1 MKKIYIIFGS
11 FEIFGNPRSFLSGL
25 KRGFNNFLI
34 VPFKEL
40 KEKRNLKIFGK
51 KIAYGTKSFAI
62 SIVFGVFNAIISI
75 VESLARYLDYFTF
88 DQKFRYTRQKLRD
101 TGINGIVD
109 GVVIG
114 FVALKFAFVDTVLSF
129 YTIPRVLFLEKVL
142 WKCILIA
149 PIRIVFSTAFKP
161 PLGFYDFVFYFLKV
175 RAPHQ
180 GLINTILPDY
190 SMLRFRMRPPRIFGQ
205 DQLIIPYNY
214 DHAVGNDYIRRLGYK
229 VTEDEEYKYF
239 LSGSFRVN
247 GSNKNFALVLTDR
260 QLYVVVVKKYD
271 VKRYVC
277 LKIHKLRSIELQEAD
292 AGGFSSIDIHTHVP
306 AINGKNF
313 VRISKI
319 DRRLAH
325 ELVQNIEQLMA
336 SLRMEIEVKTHSHK

>member
-1 MKKIYIIFGS
+1 
-11 FEIFGNPRSFLSGL
+11 
-25 KRGFNNFLI
+25 

-129 YTIPRVLFLEKVL
+129 YTIPRVLYLEKVL

-149 PIRIVFSTAFKP
+149 PVRIFFSTAFKP
-161 PLGFYDFVFYFLKV
+161 PLGIYDFVFYFLK
-175 RAPHQ
+175 

-205 DQLIIPYNY
+205 DRLIIPYNY
-214 DHAVGNDYIRRLGYK
+214 DHAVGNDYIRRLGYR

-239 LSGSFRVN
+239 LSGSLRVD
-247 GSNKNFALVLTDR
+247 GSSKNFALVLTDR

-271 VKRYVC
+271 VKRYAS
-277 LKIHKLRSIELQEAD
+277 LKLHQLKAVELHGPD
-292 AGGFSSIDIHTHVP
+292 GGGLCAVELHTHVP
-306 AINGKNF
+306 AVHGKSC
-313 VRISKI
+313 VRVGRL
-319 DRRLAH
+319 DGRLAQ
-325 ELVQNIEQLMA
+325 ELVQNLAQLMA
-336 SLRMEIEVKTHSHK
+336 SLRMDLEVKTHA